1 MLLTPLKLSLK
12 SVLALTDATPAYQR
26 AVALHPVNEF
36 AYFELEWSQNTQ
48 WISEAQRVVREAYAE
63 YERAATEVD
72 SGFLHPS

>member
-1 MLLTPLKLSLK
+1 MLSTPLKLSLK
-12 SVLALTDATPAYQR
+12 SVLALTDAT
-26 AVALHPVNEF
+26 AVALHSVNEF

-72 SGFLHPS
+72 SGFLHPR